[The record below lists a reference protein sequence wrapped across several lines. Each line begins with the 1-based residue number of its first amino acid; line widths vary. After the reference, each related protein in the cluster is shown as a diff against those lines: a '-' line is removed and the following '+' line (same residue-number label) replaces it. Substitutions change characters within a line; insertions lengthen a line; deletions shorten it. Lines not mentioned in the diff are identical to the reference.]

1 MFDFIEVEEQIAELR
16 HQFGEKVFDVL
27 GKAFKEIDNTIG
39 KDNLHGFAIATDDY
53 ITSLFGMAC
62 STDWINN
69 DAPYPEARSVFVEW
83 PNYISSN
90 MFEEVNSLRSAMKS
104 KMEDLLDLDYIDN
117 ETDMFIMSERE
128 QTWKAIIDALERF
141 KVEKQINEHI
151 LLLVGSTDPCVPTE
165 RLLLESI
172 DRLNSKQVSDV
183 AAKDL
188 GVEKYRKL

>member
-1 MFDFIEVEEQIAELR
+1 MFDFIEVEEQIAELS

-62 STDWINN
+62 STD
-69 DAPYPEARSVFVEW
+69 
-83 PNYISSN
+83 
-90 MFEEVNSLRSAMKS
+90 
-104 KMEDLLDLDYIDN
+104 
-117 ETDMFIMSERE
+117 
-128 QTWKAIIDALERF
+128 
-141 KVEKQINEHI
+141 
-151 LLLVGSTDPCVPTE
+151 PCVPTE